1 MLLFKIMTFH
11 NWLVYILK
19 TPEQKSTM
27 LAGKTLT
34 EIQQIN
40 NMLLDQFEPTNT
52 KLKKFVTSING
63 FFLPELKD
71 H

>member
-1 MLLFKIMTFH
+1 
-11 NWLVYILK
+11 
-19 TPEQKSTM
+19 M

-40 NMLLDQFEPTNT
+40 NMLLDQFEPANT
-52 KLKKFVTSING
+52 RLKKFGTSING